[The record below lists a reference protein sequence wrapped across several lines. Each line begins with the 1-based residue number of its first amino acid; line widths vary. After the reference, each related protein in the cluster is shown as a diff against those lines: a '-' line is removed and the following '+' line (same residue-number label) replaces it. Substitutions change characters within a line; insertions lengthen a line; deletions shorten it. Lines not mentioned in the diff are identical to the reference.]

1 VLPFKF
7 AALTAKAIT
16 GTAVS
21 FDIGRLWW
29 SRLIQ
34 VIFFLGIVYL
44 TFKIVLRFA
53 DLNAARI
60 VALLTATSAGLV
72 IQTHFL
78 TADVP
83 VTFWMLSGFYAAQS
97 IVFDPRPRTYVIA
110 GLLVGVATAT
120 KYNGLAAGLA
130 IPIFHWYANRQQ
142 SVLRALLDRRL
153 IVGVAMVV
161 GGFVAA
167 NPYSIF
173 DYRRFAADFS
183 YNYLVTPVY
192 GGTDSYG
199 FGTFLLAIP
208 DIVGW
213 PITVILGLSMVYSL
227 WRLQNADLPERATLA
242 AALGVFAL
250 YFLQFGRAPRVEIRF
265 VVPIVAF
272 LLVLFAALGSIA
284 VRRYERAT
292 VAVVVALLAYN
303 SLACVWVGK
312 RFSED
317 PRMDAQA
324 WVAANVPPHST
335 IESSQY
341 TPHWNAFWGVD
352 VVDMRMPSVSGR
364 IGVLS
369 HVFKADRSMMAQISE
384 RESDVG
390 LEWYTAESLEARHPQ
405 YIALDSK
412 YYDRFLNEDVAALDY
427 PVVRD
432 FLTALLANR
441 LGYHRVY
448 DRTAVSSPT
457 WLYPGD
463 IDFLDSQV
471 IILRRDAG

>member
-1 VLPFKF
+1 
-7 AALTAKAIT
+7 
-16 GTAVS
+16 
-21 FDIGRLWW
+21 
-29 SRLIQ
+29 
-34 VIFFLGIVYL
+34 
-44 TFKIVLRFA
+44 
-53 DLNAARI
+53 
-60 VALLTATSAGLV
+60 
-72 IQTHFL
+72 
-78 TADVP
+78 
-83 VTFWMLSGFYAAQS
+83 
-97 IVFDPRPRTYVIA
+97 
-110 GLLVGVATAT
+110 
-120 KYNGLAAGLA
+120 
-130 IPIFHWYANRQQ
+130 
-142 SVLRALLDRRL
+142 
-153 IVGVAMVV
+153 
-161 GGFVAA
+161 
-167 NPYSIF
+167 
-173 DYRRFAADFS
+173 
-183 YNYLVTPVY
+183 
-192 GGTDSYG
+192 
-199 FGTFLLAIP
+199 
-208 DIVGW
+208 
-213 PITVILGLSMVYSL
+213 
-227 WRLQNADLPERATLA
+227 
-242 AALGVFAL
+242 
-250 YFLQFGRAPRVEIRF
+250 
-265 VVPIVAF
+265 
-272 LLVLFAALGSIA
+272 
-284 VRRYERAT
+284 
-292 VAVVVALLAYN
+292 VVVALLAYN